1 MVKFG
6 KAFILSS
13 FLLAVLVA
21 AGCGVKSAR
30 ELDRDADAVWNLLRS
45 GDDSVAME
53 AVQRLADDCHRKG
66 DYNKESVALFYA
78 AQLYLQRLDST
89 GMKGVLP
96 KMEKLAKDHPDLP
109 NVVYSYHTVSQ
120 TLYAILFQQAGREE
134 DRDRMFSEG
143 AKAIALMEKMSRE
156 ELGMYQVNP
165 VWNYYNMAVG
175 YDLYFSP
182 PVRDSIAYYLEK
194 AREANRAGYNFAENI
209 TLEGE
214 ISIGDEQSWLYY
226 YDGEYDKAEKE
237 MFRVLEMID
246 SVEVKTPNAV
256 QTERI
261 EAYDFLVE
269 LYSNTGRMDKALE
282 YQKLKSDAELRR
294 IGVERSEAIHKV
306 EAQYNVAK
314 EQAKV
319 ERMRWILILLGGI
332 ALLLAGAVL
341 YLHLWRKNR
350 IEMQYSAAVEALVDT
365 ADEVTAITGNVS
377 AENAGKIFSSA
388 LKPLSA
394 VERKYILMFMSGKS
408 TEEIAGAMHV
418 EPASVYTMKYRIK
431 KKFPQ
436 DFPLPF

>member
-1 MVKFG
+1 M
-6 KAFILSS
+6 
-13 FLLAVLVA
+13 
-21 AGCGVKSAR
+21 
-30 ELDRDADAVWNLLRS
+30 
-45 GDDSVAME
+45 
-53 AVQRLADDCHRKG
+53 
-66 DYNKESVALFYA
+66 
-78 AQLYLQRLDST
+78 
-89 GMKGVLP
+89 
-96 KMEKLAKDHPDLP
+96 
-109 NVVYSYHTVSQ
+109 
-120 TLYAILFQQAGREE
+120 
-134 DRDRMFSEG
+134 
-143 AKAIALMEKMSRE
+143 
-156 ELGMYQVNP
+156 
-165 VWNYYNMAVG
+165 
-175 YDLYFSP
+175 
-182 PVRDSIAYYLEK
+182 
-194 AREANRAGYNFAENI
+194 
-209 TLEGE
+209 
-214 ISIGDEQSWLYY
+214 
-226 YDGEYDKAEKE
+226 
-237 MFRVLEMID
+237 VLEMID